1 MQSTPVRIGTT
12 TPILYASVVRLR
24 IVSITTGRTLSDY
37 LRLTQFI
44 TLSSFNHVQV
54 RDAFAAQSCC

>member
-12 TPILYASVVRLR
+12 TPIFYASVVRLR
-24 IVSITTGRTLSDY
+24 IVSITTGRTRSDY

-44 TLSSFNHVQV
+44 TLSPLNHVQV